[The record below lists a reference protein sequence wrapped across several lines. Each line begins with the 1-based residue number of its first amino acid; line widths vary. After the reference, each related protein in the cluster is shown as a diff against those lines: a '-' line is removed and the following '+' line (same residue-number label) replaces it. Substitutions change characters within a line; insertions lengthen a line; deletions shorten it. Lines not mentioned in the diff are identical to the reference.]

1 MQVGAALRSFAAG
14 LQEGRA
20 TVVGGR
26 RLEAILE
33 RHTHLD
39 FGLQKGTWQ
48 HRKSLIRRGVRLV
61 DMETRQSLK
70 NTTLSGAW
78 RDRIEAVNPGR
89 GTKGTRNSRRGMGH
103 YVAKLWPLVVLRWPE
118 VYGPPD

>member
-1 MQVGAALRSFAAG
+1 MTGHRVNISLSSFVGKRKVENALTGVWSQKDARTMLLVGTTRRGFAAG
-14 LQEGRA
+14 LQEGRS

-33 RHTHLD
+33 RHAHLD

-61 DMETRQSLK
+61 DMETR
-70 NTTLSGAW
+70 
-78 RDRIEAVNPGR
+78 R
-89 GTKGTRNSRRGMGH
+89 
-103 YVAKLWPLVVLRWPE
+103 
-118 VYGPPD
+118 